1 MRGGSSTITGAL
13 RNVAA
18 YAAGALALVS
28 CGGGGSTGSERNSGI
43 NKTYLSV
50 EASDADGD
58 ALHYQWRV
66 TSGSIEN
73 RDSRE
78 TVWTL
83 PEGPGLHFA
92 YVTISDGKGGW
103 TEQQYA
109 VASDPLNELT
119 PPRPAVDHVA
129 PAVVDIDGTQ
139 SRLRFSAASATLF
152 APPQGGT
159 ALPRIVYLPDVQVQ
173 IVLQSTGSVVFAG
186 RTNARGELDL
196 PKLQAG
202 SVYDVRCATA
212 DDAPLVTCDTFTQG
226 PDAGVRIVLPAQ
238 GPVAQ
243 PAPARP
249 RRTGRRH
256 RVRHRECLLQHPHR
270 GDRAAAAGRR
280 QRARPTGA
288 RQPLRR
294 LRARRGGA
302 CARRAQAPDPVRRR
316 DRRWSMSPPRPI
328 PAGYVATSPIELSHA
343 LANSRPR
350 IVKMVANGADGNVR
364 GQMVE
369 PEEGAASNAIVGA
382 DHFLTFKGRDTKLS
396 GCMYY
401 RALGAV
407 RDCDAQGNMIEPIS
421 FADWKRKNGFGTPSV
436 VTADYINQRDL
447 NLVRRMVAT
456 RSSSGGIA
464 FYVCNH
470 PGPEGK
476 TQKEIDDVIETGLKG
491 ERRVACVA
499 MEYTT
504 TTGANGGQ
512 PFTKFFTF
520 LPSGELVSSV
530 NSTAGARSTC
540 RAPASPATAAPPT
553 TGASP
558 KAGRLA
564 ESGRSLPSLR
574 HRQLPVL
581 VAAGARRGG
590 AERSL
595 LSAEPARRRD
605 RAGARHA
612 DAPAHQRLVRQ
623 RAPDRQELCS
633 RALAGRRCESG
644 DARRCALLSRGR
656 GHVVSHLPRRPRLAL
671 RLGLHHPESGAR
683 QDAGLRRNAGSGRQR
698 QHAERAG
705 VGRPAARARPRQRGC
720 RGADDA
726 VPRLLLAVARSGVR
740 EALSAAQLSKEPR

>member
-238 GPVAQ
+238 GPSRNLRLHGHVALADGTVCGTENAFFNIHTAATVQLQQADGSALAQ
-243 PAPARP
+243 PV
-249 RRTGRRH
+249 
-256 RVRHRECLLQHPHR
+256 RVNRF
-270 GDRAAAAGRR
+270 GDYALDAAVPVRAA
-280 QRARPTGA
+280 
-288 RQPLRR
+288 LR
-294 LRARRGGA
+294 LRIQCEGA
-302 CARRAQAPDPVRRR
+302 IAVVDVPASSD
-316 DRRWSMSPPRPI
+316 

-499 MEYTT
+499 MEYTP
-504 TTGANGGQ
+504 TTGANGGL

-530 NSTAGARSTC
+530 NLDGRGEKYMPGTC
-540 RAPASPATAAPPT
+540 VACHGGT
-553 TGASP
+553 TYNGRFPERPGASP
-558 KAGRLA
+558 NLGARF
-564 ESGRSLPSLR
+564 LPFDTGNYLFSSRPELGEAAQSEAFY
-574 HRQLPVL
+574 QLNQL
-581 VAAGARRGG
+581 VAAT
-590 AERSL
+590 
-595 LSAEPARRRD
+595 EPAPDTPTHRLINGWYANGRQID
-605 RAGARHA
+605 KNYVPAPWLAA
-612 DAPAHQRLVRQ
+612 DANPATPGAARFYREVVGTSCRTCHVALG
-623 RAPDRQELCS
+623 S
-633 RALAGRRCESG
+633 RFDWDSII
-644 DARRCALLSRGR
+644 LS
-656 GHVVSHLPRRPRLAL
+656 P
-671 RLGLHHPESGAR
+671 
-683 QDAGLRRNAGSGRQR
+683 
-698 QHAERAG
+698 
-705 VGRPAARARPRQRGC
+705 ARARTQVCGGTP
-720 RGADDA
+720 DLA
-726 VPRLLLAVARSGVR
+726 VNASMPNALASGDRLLERARDNADVA
-740 EALSAAQLSKEPR
+740 ALMTQFLGCSSPSPDPVYAKR